1 MSVTVDD
8 IAVVMAV
15 FACAIEYAYGNSNER
30 TCDRYYTPSSVLL
43 KPNESPAAVLLNG
56 NDDKSYIVHL
66 GLNVSAFN
74 DLYGV
79 FSSHYPRKATTGR
92 PRAFTCK
99 MVLALV
105 LMWLHNTMK
114 QESLCLIFG
123 ATASTISKSLNSG
136 LNILH
141 FIFMNH
147 PLDERWKIMWPT
159 PEEMMV
165 FNDMILTNTT
175 NENEQEV
182 MTGAFGFI
190 DGLNLKI
197 EDPGDPDEQNA
208 YYNGWLSGCFCSQVI
223 VFTPDGCIC
232 YVKYVIYV

>member
-1 MSVTVDD
+1 MSVVVDEFD
-8 IAVVMAV
+8 PNEIAIAMV
-15 FACAIEYAYGNSNER
+15 FFAYAIERAYEISKER
-30 TCDRYYTPSSVLL
+30 TGPRYYPTSNVLQKPS
-43 KPNESPAAVLLNG
+43 ESPAAIMLNE
-56 NDDKSYIVHL
+56 NDDKAYIVYL
-66 GLNVSAFN
+66 GLNVAAFN

-114 QESLCLIFG
+114 QEILCLIFG

-136 LNILH
+136 LHILH
-141 FIFMNH
+141 SIFMSN
-147 PLDERWKIMWPT
+147 PLDERWKITWPT

-175 NENEQEV
+175 NENEQEI
-182 MTGAFGFI
+182 MTGAFGFV
-190 DGLNLKI
+190 DGLNIRI
-197 EDPGDPDEQNA
+197 EDPGDPEEQNA
-208 YYNGWLSGCFCSQVI
+208 YYNGWLSGCYCSQVI

-232 YVKYVIYV
+232 YVK